1 MEIFR
6 TIIQGLTSDVSGRSL
21 GPQTDAYPR
30 TTRRI
35 DQCRLRTDLG
45 FLVTA
50 PTDACF
56 TLSPERQDSSLLNN
70 RGHCG
75 QRTTQELLEE
85 NGRVRGR

>member
-1 MEIFR
+1 MEIFH
-6 TIIQGLTSDVSGRSL
+6 TIIQSLTSDGRGRSL
-21 GPQTDAYPR
+21 GPQTAAKY
-30 TTRRI
+30 
-35 DQCRLRTDLG
+35 RLRTDLG

-70 RGHCG
+70 RGHCR

-85 NGRVRGR
+85 NGRVRGRS